1 MLFKILICFLAGAGA
16 GIGTGFAGMSAAAV
30 IGPLLTT
37 FLNIEPYQAIG
48 IGLASDVLAS
58 AGSAYTYYKNGNL
71 DIKNS
76 IPLLISV
83 LLMTVCGSYV
93 ASFLPASAM
102 SGSMQ
107 FMMIILG
114 LRFILKPVTPSKENA
129 PSLSSKE
136 RIKKA
141 ILGGSLVGFICGVVG
156 AGGGMMLLFVLTSLL
171 KYEMH
176 MAVGTSVFIM
186 AFTAL
191 TGSISHFMIGGNI
204 AIDVLLLCVLFTFIW
219 ARIASVIANKS
230 DSLTLNRIVG
240 IVLIV
245 TSIAILAANYL
256 L

>member
-1 MLFKILICFLAGAGA
+1 
-16 GIGTGFAGMSAAAV
+16 
-30 IGPLLTT
+30 
-37 FLNIEPYQAIG
+37 
-48 IGLASDVLAS
+48 
-58 AGSAYTYYKNGNL
+58 
-71 DIKNS
+71 
-76 IPLLISV
+76 
-83 LLMTVCGSYV
+83 
-93 ASFLPASAM
+93 
-102 SGSMQ
+102 
-107 FMMIILG
+107 
-114 LRFILKPVTPSKENA
+114 
-129 PSLSSKE
+129 
-136 RIKKA
+136 
-141 ILGGSLVGFICGVVG
+141 
-156 AGGGMMLLFVLTSLL
+156 
-171 KYEMH
+171 MH